1 MILLAPI
8 AVLKAARTSLLA
20 SNRDVDI
27 EQYLSR
33 TQCFDLKAL
42 CKSLMQLLS
51 TTHPKHLTGTYVLPT
66 QNRVINSH

>member
-51 TTHPKHLTGTYVLPT
+51 TTHPKHLTGTYVLPIQT
-66 QNRVINSH
+66 RVINSH